1 MKNKVLLLFKIS
13 AASTYER
20 ACFAQVRNNDRD
32 FVLQSTKL
40 PRQGLS
46 IAMTFRFGRIRKC
59 LEDGITKK

>member
-20 ACFAQVRNNDRD
+20 ACFAQVRNDRD

-40 PRQGLS
+40 SRQGLS
-46 IAMTFRFGRIRKC
+46 IAMKFRFGRIRKC